1 MELMVI
7 AEKWANSIR
16 LKDPELQASYYDYN
30 AILLPT
36 FDVIEV
42 GVDSIYWYFTQFLNK
57 TDLQCGITMINTLM
71 EGKIECSTGLY
82 VFSFVEEGRV
92 KEVEARFTFVS
103 SNNKI
108 VSHHSSLKPKNE

>member
-1 MELMVI
+1 
-7 AEKWANSIR
+7 
-16 LKDPELQASYYDYN
+16 
-30 AILLPT
+30 
-36 FDVIEV
+36 
-42 GVDSIYWYFTQFLNK
+42 
-57 TDLQCGITMINTLM
+57 MINTLM